1 MQKLKD
7 DLDECHKKLRKQMK
21 DKDKK
26 AAEAKIDEDGNP
38 GKFVEP
44 EDELIEELIGLKVFI
59 RDNIEVIKSIN
70 LLKPKGGEWFM
81 ADEDKNAMKAEYYEV
96 VEKQEKIT
104 KMIDMGEKQI
114 QKIVNQQLENEA
126 NNELKIQ

>member
-81 ADEDKNAMKAEYYEV
+81 ADEDKNAMKTEYYEV

-114 QKIVNQQLENEA
+114 Q
-126 NNELKIQ
+126 